1 MLIGELARR
10 TGVGTHT
17 LRYYESQGLLRPE
30 RGSNGYRVFTTDAIR
45 TVVQVR
51 GLLQAG
57 LSTREIAYLLPCA
70 SGDVPL
76 LEPCSELVS
85 VLESRREQLDLRL
98 EALVRS
104 RAALQRYLE
113 ATAAAT
119 STAGAGSECA
129 RAGSLA
135 AGTS

>member
-1 MLIGELARR
+1 M
-10 TGVGTHT
+10 
-17 LRYYESQGLLRPE
+17 RYYESQGLLRPE
-30 RGSNGYRVFTTDAIR
+30 RGSNGYRVFTADAVQ
-45 TVVQVR
+45 TVAQVR
-51 GLLQAG
+51 ALLQAG

-70 SGDVPL
+70 SGDTPL

-98 EALVRS
+98 EALGRS

-113 ATAAAT
+113 ATAGAL
-119 STAGAGSECA
+119 STAGAGSVCGRA
-129 RAGSLA
+129 RWLP